1 MSEQDVYILPAFA
14 NGGTQKCNK
23 KYVWNGGGAKD
34 PKKRATHVQISPI
47 AVIQIVYNEVQQ

>member
-1 MSEQDVYILPAFA
+1 MEEA
-14 NGGTQKCNK
+14 QKT
-23 KYVWNGGGAKD
+23 